1 MSGRCQVDVR
11 FTCYAEVQERGEI
24 MEIYKEVIIQAVII
38 FPVVAALFTMPYM
51 LYNYHKYGSVLSMR
65 ILIVYSF
72 ILYLLCAYFLVIL
85 PLPSMEEVAAM
96 TGPRAQ
102 LVPFQF
108 VQDIIKESHAHIADP
123 VSWLTLINNRALF
136 QVIFNIAMTVPFGVY
151 LRYYFR
157 CSLRKTAVL
166 SFLLSL
172 FFELTQVTG
181 LYFIYPRG
189 YRLFD
194 VDDLIANTLGGLAG
208 YFVAAPFLKFLPTR
222 AELDQASFRR
232 GAPFLKFLPTRAELD
247 QASFRRGKE
256 VSLLRRLLAFMLDI
270 PFAVLFAVLLAR
282 LVPVLRTA
290 GGFPA
295 FVLYFILAPVILKGG
310 SIGKKLMKLRVASYD
325 QILPQ
330 WYRYMIRYGSLWA
343 VLYLVPVVIAGIGNM
358 LPGGSAGKLVYYG
371 LFCGGWC
378 FFLFFE
384 FIRLAMHRPL
394 FYEKLSKTIVISTIE
409 DKERMKQEKMN
420 LDSGKNPYAAK

>member
-1 MSGRCQVDVR
+1 
-11 FTCYAEVQERGEI
+11 

-232 GAPFLKFLPTRAELD
+232 G
-247 QASFRRGKE
+247 KE
-256 VSLLRRLLAFMLDI
+256 VSLLRRLLAL
-270 PFAVLFAVLLAR
+270 
-282 LVPVLRTA
+282 
-290 GGFPA
+290 
-295 FVLYFILAPVILKGG
+295 LYF
-310 SIGKKLMKLRVASYD
+310 
-325 QILPQ
+325 LP
-330 WYRYMIRYGSLWA
+330 
-343 VLYLVPVVIAGIGNM
+343 
-358 LPGGSAGKLVYYG
+358 
-371 LFCGGWC
+371 CC
-378 FFLFFE
+378 
-384 FIRLAMHRPL
+384 
-394 FYEKLSKTIVISTIE
+394 
-409 DKERMKQEKMN
+409 
-420 LDSGKNPYAAK
+420 

>member
-1 MSGRCQVDVR
+1 
-11 FTCYAEVQERGEI
+11 

-222 AELDQASFRR
+222 AELDQASFR
-232 GAPFLKFLPTRAELD
+232 APFLKFLPTRAELD